1 MFLHK
6 RINSNSR
13 QLDRLYRSRLSEYR
27 METAKVGGKNF
38 SSHSDIPSKFGTTVA
53 THKAVL
59 LIFATV
65 GLIGG
70 IVVWQVLRPSTTKS
84 LSPMEQQTTST
95 CDTVATFHDA
105 SPHMSAV
112 KNKHV
117 VGAQRKTSH
126 CRELL
131 PKVKNAPMVTTPVA
145 RPTMPVGKNANP
157 AIGERPAAS
166 PPSVEPN
173 TYTFAEKRHTIPVGQ
188 AQQAG
193 SNPMTTQDFSS
204 TPVTFDENI
213 VFDDEHDN
221 YSNMDSIKNI
231 GLAALMVLAMDTAAP
246 AQVDTSVYQSQN
258 ETEVVTSSQKDHGW
272 KTQFKRHE
280 FTLGVGDPARV
291 NYFRNRVGTLA
302 NYYPEVWL
310 QNQVYFGNV
319 YTSCPITL
327 GYRFRVL
334 KWLWVGGDVSY
345 CGFFGAF
352 KDRYTDQ
359 KVGDYRDHFISIMPA
374 VRFSYLNRDH
384 FTLYSGIAGGFALEY
399 CKSYPDYKA
408 HNNHL
413 AFQLTLLGVSA
424 GSQRW
429 FGFAELGCGFKGYV
443 NAGFGFRFQ
452 TKKY

>member
-1 MFLHK
+1 MFLRK

-27 METAKVGGKNF
+27 MGPAKAGGKDF
-38 SSHSDIPSKFGTTVA
+38 SPQSDIFSKFGAIAA

-59 LIFATV
+59 LIFATI
-65 GLIGG
+65 GLIGN
-70 IVVWQVLRPSTTKS
+70 IVAWQVLRPSSTKTP
-84 LSPMEQQTTST
+84 SPKEQQAIMS
-95 CDTVATFHDA
+95 CNSVKTFHDA
-105 SPHMSAV
+105 SSQMVETKDGP
-112 KNKHV
+112 V
-117 VGAQRKTSH
+117 VGA
-126 CRELL
+126 
-131 PKVKNAPMVTTPVA
+131 PVA
-145 RPTMPVGKNANP
+145 MPTVTVGQNANP
-157 AIGERPAAS
+157 AVRKRLAAS
-166 PPSVEPN
+166 AESVNQSTNAPMP
-173 TYTFAEKRHTIPVGQ
+173 TKDFFSIPV
-188 AQQAG
+188 
-193 SNPMTTQDFSS
+193 TY
-204 TPVTFDENI
+204 DENN
-213 VFDDEHDN
+213 VFNDEHDN
-221 YSNMDSIKNI
+221 LPNMDSIKNI
-231 GLAALMVLAMDTAAP
+231 GLAALMVLTMDTAAP
-246 AQVDTSVYQSQN
+246 AQVDTSAYQSQN

-302 NYYPEVWL
+302 SFYPEVWL

-345 CGFFGAF
+345 CGFFGSF

-359 KVGDYRDHFISIMPA
+359 KVGNYRDHFISIMPA

-384 FTLYSGIAGGFALEY
+384 FTLYSGIAGGVALEY
-399 CKSYPDYKA
+399 CKSYTGYKA

-413 AFQLTLLGVSA
+413 AFQLTLFGISA

-429 FGFAELGCGFKGYV
+429 FGFAELGCGFKGGYA
-443 NAGFGFRFQ
+443 NAGFGFRFNA
-452 TKKY
+452 K